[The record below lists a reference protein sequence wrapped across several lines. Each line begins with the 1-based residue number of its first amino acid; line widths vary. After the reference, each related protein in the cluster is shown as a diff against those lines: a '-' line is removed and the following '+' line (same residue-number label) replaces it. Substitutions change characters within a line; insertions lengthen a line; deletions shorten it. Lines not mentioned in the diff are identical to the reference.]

1 MRISICAALLGA
13 VLLAFVGSLSSPFG
27 VRASTVE
34 QLDLPGLFDR
44 AEHVVHGRIA
54 AKRVLVG
61 ARGRPETEYELGLI
75 RAFWGGAANVLTFRA
90 PGGALADGRELVIP
104 GLPSLAVGEE
114 VLLFLSRESRTG
126 LRVPVGLAQ
135 GKFQVVRDA
144 HGAATLL
151 RGESDLDVLDPATK
165 EMKKLSTLASLGYDA
180 TAAEL
185 ERLARLRRD
194 REAAEKK

>member
-1 MRISICAALLGA
+1 MRISTCVALLGA
-13 VLLAFVGSLSSPFG
+13 ALLTFVASWSSQVG
-27 VRASTVE
+27 ARASTVE
-34 QLDLPGLFDR
+34 QLDLAGLFDR
-44 AEHVVHGRIA
+44 SEHVVHGRIA
-54 AKRVLVG
+54 AKRVVVG
-61 ARGRPETEYELGLI
+61 ARGRPETEYELGLTH
-75 RAFWGGAANVLTFRA
+75 AFWGGAANVLTFRT

-135 GKFQVVRDA
+135 GKFQVVRDE

-151 RGESDLDVLDPATK
+151 RGESELDVLDPTTK
-165 EMKKLSTLASLGYDA
+165 EVKKLSTLASLGFDA

-185 ERLARLRRD
+185 GRLANLRRD